1 MIWKKNP
8 AYAWTIGMLTAFL
21 MFAGRALGSDLAE
34 EGLHLLAFFGGGRAG
49 AEAAAFIKFSDYF
62 YGFSFALG

>member
-8 AYAWTIGMLTAFL
+8 AYDWTMGIRTPSL

-34 EGLHLLAFFGGGRAG
+34 EGLHLLAFFGGGGAG
-49 AEAAAFIKFSDYF
+49 AEAAALIKSGDGF